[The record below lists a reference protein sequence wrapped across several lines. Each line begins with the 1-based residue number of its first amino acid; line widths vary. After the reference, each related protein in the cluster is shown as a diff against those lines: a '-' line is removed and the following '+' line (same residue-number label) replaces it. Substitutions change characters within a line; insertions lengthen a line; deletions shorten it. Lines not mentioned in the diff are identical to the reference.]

1 MRQKLLNSPVPAG
14 FDYRPVYLEANSAKQ
29 LHRPLISKEESLQLK
44 SSKTPITT
52 AQPRLENKPK
62 LKIKPSP
69 SLKLPSTSKSH
80 SSSTTKL
87 PSPNTPSLSLKLPPK
102 TKPPQSIKLHV
113 PSTSKGHSS
122 STKLPSLNT
131 RTPSLSPPPPPA
143 LNLSSTSDT
152 QKLMKL
158 VSSPEKLLSSAKSQ
172 SPCKSSSVIPLQTIP
187 MTASPTV
194 TVKQHVIKQKQLRV
208 DQKFVCKECSQV
220 YTHRSSLLKHHLK
233 KHGKKHIEQGM
244 ISCKEEPCT
253 FNCQRLVQL
262 KEHLVKAHKKKI
274 KETKEHFE
282 MKEG

>member
-52 AQPRLENKPK
+52 AQPRLENKPR
-62 LKIKPSP
+62 LKI
-69 SLKLPSTSKSH
+69 
-80 SSSTTKL
+80 
-87 PSPNTPSLSLKLPPK
+87 
-102 TKPPQSIKLHV
+102 KPPQSIKLHV

-131 RTPSLSPPPPPA
+131 RTPSLSLPPPPA

-158 VSSPEKLLSSAKSQ
+158 VSVQVSSPEKLLSSAKSQ

-187 MTASPTV
+187 MTASLKITPTV

-262 KEHLVKAHKKKI
+262 KEHLVKAHKKEI
-274 KETKEHFE
+274 KETKKHFE

>member
-14 FDYRPVYLEANSAKQ
+14 FDFRPVYLEANSAKQ

-52 AQPRLENKPK
+52 AQPR
-62 LKIKPSP
+62 
-69 SLKLPSTSKSH
+69 
-80 SSSTTKL
+80 SSTKL

-152 QKLMKL
+152 QK
-158 VSSPEKLLSSAKSQ
+158 
-172 SPCKSSSVIPLQTIP
+172 
-187 MTASPTV
+187 
-194 TVKQHVIKQKQLRV
+194 
-208 DQKFVCKECSQV
+208 
-220 YTHRSSLLKHHLK
+220 
-233 KHGKKHIEQGM
+233 
-244 ISCKEEPCT
+244 
-253 FNCQRLVQL
+253 
-262 KEHLVKAHKKKI
+262 
-274 KETKEHFE
+274 
-282 MKEG
+282 